1 MKQLTCILSS
11 ITLVLILLISCYN
24 GNTQRQ
30 QETGDTIPMK
40 YARLITLIQ
49 QDSFKVAILQN
60 PWQPEK
66 ILHRYVLVGKDQTL
80 PKNLPEGT
88 VIRTPVN
95 RAIVYSSVHYSLLEQ
110 IKATDCVDGVCDA
123 EYILNPDL
131 QARIRSGSVHNYGS
145 SMNPNIEQIMEQHPE
160 ILMPSPF
167 EQSGSYGKLGKLGIP
182 IVECADY
189 METSALG
196 RAEWMR
202 FYGMLFGKEH
212 QTDSLFQRIETE
224 YNRLKELA
232 SGSRQKPS
240 LLCEMKTGAN
250 WFVPGGNSTSGQLY
264 QDAGA
269 QYVFAHLEN
278 SGAIPLPFEAVLE
291 QAGDADVWLIKYN
304 QKEPLSYRQLKQDY
318 EPYTRFKAWKEKRIY
333 GCNTQ
338 YIPFYEETPFQ
349 PHLLLKDLICLLH
362 PELLPGERS
371 RYFTPIP

>member
-1 MKQLTCILSS
+1 MKGLTRIMTTVTC
-11 ITLVLILLISCYN
+11 LLLLLASCHN
-24 GNTQRQ
+24 SRTQQ
-30 QETGDTIPMK
+30 NQEHGDTIPMK

-49 QDSFKVAILQN
+49 QDSCQIAILQN

-66 ILHRYVLVGKDQTL
+66 ILHRYVLVNKNQPL
-80 PKNLPEGT
+80 PQNLPEGT

-95 RAIVYSSVHYSLLEQ
+95 RAVVYSSVHYSLLELLQ
-110 IKATDCVDGVCDA
+110 ATNCVDGVCDA
-123 EYILNPDL
+123 EYILNPEL
-131 QARIRSGSVHNYGS
+131 QEKIRKGTVRNYGN
-145 SMNPNIEQIMEQHPE
+145 SMSPNIEQIMEQHPE

-189 METSALG
+189 MEGSALG

-202 FYGMLFGKEH
+202 FYGMLFGKEA
-212 QTDSLFQRIETE
+212 QADSLFRSIETE
-224 YNRLKELA
+224 YNRLKKLA
-232 SGSRQKPS
+232 SESRHKPS

-291 QAGDADVWLIKYN
+291 QAENAEVWLIKYN
-304 QKEPLSYRQLKQDY
+304 QKEPLSYQQLKQDY
-318 EPYTRFKAWKEKRIY
+318 EPYTRFRAWKEKRIY

-349 PHLLLKDLICLLH
+349 PQLLLKDLICLLH
-362 PELLPGERS
+362 PDLLPGEKS